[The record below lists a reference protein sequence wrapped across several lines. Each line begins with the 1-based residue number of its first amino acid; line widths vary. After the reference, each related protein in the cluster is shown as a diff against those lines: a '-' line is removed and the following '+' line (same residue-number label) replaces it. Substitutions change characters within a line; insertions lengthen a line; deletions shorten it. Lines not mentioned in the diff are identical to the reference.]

1 VLSEKPSVPAVPPI
15 KGVLLCIDDAV
26 PVLEVLTCVLEDY
39 GYSVIVAPSGR
50 LGLAIFQ
57 AKQVDLVILD
67 HEMPDMSGNEVALE
81 MRRLKPNVPIIM
93 HSAYAEIP
101 EDALN
106 AVDAVVS
113 KGASYRPLVSEIDQ
127 IMAASRMAASLV

>member
-1 VLSEKPSVPAVPPI
+1 MFSENPTISAAPT

-26 PVLEVLTCVLEDY
+26 PVLEVLTCVLEDC

-50 LGLAIFQ
+50 LGLTIFQ

-67 HEMPDMSGNEVALE
+67 HEMPDMNGNEVALE
-81 MRRLKPNVPIIM
+81 MRRLKPAVPIIM
-93 HSAYAEIP
+93 HSAYADIP
-101 EDALN
+101 EDTLK

-113 KGASYRPLVSEIDQ
+113 KGASYRSLVLEVAQ
-127 IMAASRMAASLV
+127 IMAASRTETSLL